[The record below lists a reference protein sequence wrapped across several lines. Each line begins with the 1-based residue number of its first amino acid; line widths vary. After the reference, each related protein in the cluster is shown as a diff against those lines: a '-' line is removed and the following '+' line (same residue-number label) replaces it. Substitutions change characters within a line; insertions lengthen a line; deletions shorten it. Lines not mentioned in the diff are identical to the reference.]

1 MFSFKQWCE
10 QEETYT
16 APNSEKPWKAKKDDV
31 VKFWQNLPG
40 SLPIQPLNIIPGNYR
55 GSTYMYDGIRVTGS
69 HQFINSVVSRLKD
82 ILNYDA
88 GNTKLFLRYHQQV
101 DKKTEQPLPNS
112 FVFYVQVR
120 GNKEKVQ

>member
-1 MFSFKQWCE
+1 MSDFRNWCE
-10 QEETYT
+10 QKDYT
-16 APNSEKPWKAKKDDV
+16 SPNPQKPWKAKKKEIV
-31 VKFWQNLPG
+31 QFWKSLPG
-40 SLPIQPLNIIPGNYR
+40 SIPIQPLNVVPDKYR

-69 HQFINSVVSRLKD
+69 HQFINAVVSRLKD
-82 ILNYDA
+82 ILNYDQ

-120 GNKEKVQ
+120 GKQEKVQ

>member
-1 MFSFKQWCE
+1 MFSFKNWCE
-10 QEETYT
+10 QTNYM
-16 APNSEKPWKAKKDDV
+16 AQSPEKAWKSKKKDIV
-31 VKFWQNLPG
+31 QFWQNLPG
-40 SLPIQPLNIIPGNYR
+40 TIPIQPQNIMPDNYK

-69 HQFINSVVSRLKD
+69 RQFINGVASRLKD
-82 ILNYDA
+82 ILNYDH

-120 GNKEKVQ
+120 GNKDKGQ